1 MINQLQAK
9 KKERDWTA
17 TSHFLYYAEKYQC
30 ELCIRHPQN
39 VWKEIQKLS
48 NVEMAQQIIFVFF
61 YLKIFYFLFSSVLVK
76 NK

>member
-39 VWKEIQKLS
+39 VWKKIQKLS

-61 YLKIFYFLFSSVLVK
+61 LFKNILFFIFFSFCK
-76 NK
+76 E